1 MTSRAWDRF
10 REGVLTE
17 TLAAAPEQ
25 LSRLSWSSDQIER
38 AQRAGLHRLLLHAAE
53 DSPFHRRRLSGIDLA
68 TIEPTDLSMLPVMT
82 KTDMMDAL
90 DDLFTDR
97 RIRRRDV
104 ESALTATGFEPVPIL
119 DDYIA
124 LASGGCSG
132 RRGLFVFD
140 QAAASSY
147 LTALTRP
154 PIQDPAPADMTP
166 PGPLRIALVA
176 APSAVHA
183 TGFGAALT
191 SIDGWPVRFELV
203 PAILPIAEI
212 VARLNALQPPV
223 LAGYASM
230 LARLALEA
238 RAGRL
243 RIAPTQVR
251 PSSET
256 LLPEMRSVIS
266 DVFGAPVL
274 DTFACTEGLVGKAAP
289 DDDVFVF
296 NTDMC
301 IVEFV
306 DADYRPVPPGVPSA
320 KTLVTNLFNLAQ
332 PLIRYELTDVFIR
345 QPDAAGHG
353 YVRARVRGRSDDVLR
368 YDTVHVHPIV
378 VRSVMVGSPDV
389 IDYQVNQIDSGIEVF
404 AVTSAGFDVDDL
416 TARLSGALAAAGLD
430 HADVVVHRVEQVDRH
445 PVSGKLRRFSPTSTA

>member
-1 MTSRAWDRF
+1 MTGRAWDRF
-10 REGVLTE
+10 RRGVLTQ

-25 LSRLSWSSDQIER
+25 LSRLSWSSHQLER
-38 AQRAGLHRLLLHAAE
+38 AQRASLHRLLLHAAE
-53 DSPFHRRRLSGIDLA
+53 HSPFHRRRLSGIDLA
-68 TIEPTDLSMLPVMT
+68 GIDPTDLSMLPVMT

-90 DDLFTDR
+90 DDIFTDR
-97 RIRRRDV
+97 RLRRHDV
-104 ESALTATGFEPVPIL
+104 ESALAATGLEPVPIL

-147 LTALTRP
+147 LTALSRP
-154 PIQDPAPADMTP
+154 PIEDPAPPDTTP

-191 SIDGWPVRFELV
+191 SIDGWPVRYELV
-203 PAILPIAEI
+203 PATLPIAEI
-212 VARLNALQPPV
+212 VDRLNALQPPV
-223 LAGYASM
+223 LGGYASM

-266 DVFGAPVL
+266 DVFEAPVL
-274 DTFACTEGLVGKAAP
+274 DMFACTEGLVGKAVP

-320 KTLVTNLFNLAQ
+320 KALVTNLFNLAQ
-332 PLIRYELTDVFIR
+332 PLIRYELNDVFIR

-353 YVRARVRGRSDDVLR
+353 YLRARAQGRSDDVLR
-368 YDTVHVHPIV
+368 YVTVHVHPIV
-378 VRSVMVGSPDV
+378 IRSVMVASPDV
-389 IDYQVNQIDSGIEVF
+389 IDYQVNQTRSGIEVF
-404 AVTSAGFDVDDL
+404 VVTSAGFDVDDL
-416 TARLSGALAAAGLD
+416 TSRLRRALGGAGLD
-430 HADVVVHRVEQVDRH
+430 HPDVVVHRVEQVDRH
-445 PVSGKLRRFSPTSTA
+445 PVSGKLRRFSPTSNS